1 MFVREGAR
9 HKESMRPPFKPVDAG
24 LYSVANLKEI
34 PMQRKSFSRISM
46 VAAPMM
52 IAGAILAAGSPAL
65 AQSNDIQSN
74 DGRSADRDCSNRTL
88 RGDYGFAVTGV
99 LLNTPGLPPEAQF
112 RSVGLAHYDGRG
124 HVRMLEH
131 TVLNGIPLD
140 TSWTASSG
148 TYSVNPDC
156 TGTSVVN
163 TPNSPV
169 PLNLFFVVVNDGR
182 EIHTVLNANA
192 LSTVSIKI
200 EAHEHDRDEAG
211 GGDR

>member
-1 MFVREGAR
+1 MKQVVGTDELASSAAVKPYSLTQTQ
-9 HKESMRPPFKPVDAG
+9 KEVSMK
-24 LYSVANLKEI
+24 SNLI
-34 PMQRKSFSRISM
+34 SRILM
-46 VAAPMM
+46 TATPM
-52 IAGAILAAGSPAL
+52 IIVCSGLASSSSAI
-65 AQSNDIQSN
+65 AQSATAE
-74 DGRSADRDCSNRTL
+74 SADRDCSNRTL

-192 LSTVSIKI
+192 LSTVSIKV
-200 EAHEHDRDEAG
+200 EDHGRDRDGAG